1 MDIYE
6 EKPRNPCGSTHTHTH
21 TDIRLINRFENNS
34 CKFWGARIICIA
46 QSLIRDG

>member
-1 MDIYE
+1 MSKNLVTLEALY
-6 EKPRNPCGSTHTHTH
+6 THTH

>member
-1 MDIYE
+1 MSKNLVTLEDLH
-6 EKPRNPCGSTHTHTH
+6 THTHTH